1 MRDGYH
7 QRERGDGYSRHEGRH
22 HRRHGTG
29 EREKDTERA
38 RAKEERD
45 KKDRKITKGLL
56 GAGAVA
62 GLMDL
67 LGGLDGI

>member
-1 MRDGYH
+1 MRDGYQ
-7 QRERGDGYSRHEGRH
+7 QRERRDSYSRHEGRH

-29 EREKDTERA
+29 EREKDNARA
-38 RAKEERD
+38 RDKEERD

-56 GAGAVA
+56 GAGALA
-62 GLMDL
+62 GLMDI